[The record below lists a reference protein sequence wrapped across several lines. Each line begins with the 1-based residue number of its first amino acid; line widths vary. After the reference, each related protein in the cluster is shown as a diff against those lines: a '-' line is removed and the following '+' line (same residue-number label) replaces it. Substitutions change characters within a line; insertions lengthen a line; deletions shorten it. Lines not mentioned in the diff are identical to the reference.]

1 MDLKLMEAAP
11 TAHEA
16 ALIQTLAPP
25 AEVDE
30 GRTVRGGRIARSLRH
45 LLLPLLDAVQS
56 EIGWVSQGAIN
67 EIARRLAVPPAEVY
81 SVASFYAL
89 ISTEERPARVAHIC
103 DDIAC
108 RTAGGSGL
116 FAALADRDDVV
127 ESPCLGQ
134 CDRRPAV
141 HIQRAGEPD
150 LTITGA
156 GLEQVVAALDD
167 GWEPDA
173 DPGDAAPQ
181 SSGRRVLAGVGRV
194 DPTSLD
200 SYRAEGGYRGLA
212 RAVEIGPQGVIEA
225 LETSGLKGRGGAAF
239 PTGVKWRAVHD
250 AVSDQ
255 KYVIC
260 NADESEP
267 GTFKD
272 RVLMEGDPFAVVE
285 TLTIAGFSVG
295 ATRGFIY
302 LRGEYPRAT
311 RLLHDAIRQAR
322 AAGLLGPNVMEAGF
336 EFEIELRRGQGA
348 YICGEETALMNSIEG
363 YRGEPRQKPPFPT
376 EAGLFGRPT
385 VINNVETLVNVFD
398 VLEDP
403 NAFAAR
409 GTPGSTG
416 TRLFCVSGDV
426 GTPGVYEAEL
436 GTTLGEVIE
445 MAGGPTG
452 AIRTVLLGGAAGSF
466 VGPDMLAL
474 PLTFEH
480 TRDAGL
486 SLGSGVVMVFD
497 DGRDMADV
505 VRRIARFFRDES
517 CGQCV
522 PCRVGTQRVEEA
534 VARGASSEAVL
545 IGELDRAMR
554 DASICGLGHTAA
566 SAVQSAIRLG
576 LV

>member
-30 GRTVRGGRIARSLRH
+30 GRTVRGGRIARSMRH

-141 HIQRAGEPD
+141 LVQRAGEPD

-173 DPGDAAPQ
+173 DPGEASPQ

-272 RVLMEGDPFAVVE
+272 RVLMEGDPFAIVE
-285 TLTIAGFSVG
+285 TLTIAGYSVG

-302 LRGEYPRAT
+302 LRGEYPRAA
-311 RLLHDAIRQAR
+311 RLIHDAIRQAR
-322 AAGLLGPNVMEAGF
+322 AAGLLGPNVAEAGF

-376 EAGLFGRPT
+376 EAGLFGKPT
-385 VINNVETLVNVFD
+385 VINNVETLVNLFD

-403 NAFAAR
+403 HAFAAR

-436 GTTLGEVIE
+436 GTTLGEVID

-452 AIRTVLLGGAAGSF
+452 EIRTVLLGGAAGSF

-497 DGRDMADV
+497 EDRDMADV

-534 VARGASSEAVL
+534 VARGASGEAAL

>member
-16 ALIQTLAPP
+16 ALIQTLAPA

-30 GRTVRGGRIARSLRH
+30 GRTVRGGRSARSMRH

-89 ISTEERPARVAHIC
+89 ISTEERPSRVAHIC

-141 HIQRAGEPD
+141 HVQRAGEPD
-150 LTITGA
+150 MTITGA

-212 RAVEIGPQGVIEA
+212 RAVEIGPRGVIEA

-250 AVSDQ
+250 AASDQ

-285 TLTIAGFSVG
+285 TLTIAGYSVG

-302 LRGEYPRAT
+302 LRGEYPRAA

-376 EAGLFGRPT
+376 EAGLFGKPT
-385 VINNVETLVNVFD
+385 VINNVETLVNLFD

-403 NAFAAR
+403 HAFAAR

-426 GTPGVYEAEL
+426 GTPGVYEVEL

-452 AIRTVLLGGAAGSF
+452 SIRTVLLGGAAGSF
-466 VGPDMLAL
+466 VGPDMMAL

-534 VARGASSEAVL
+534 VARGASSEAAL